1 MSFSGRLAMIGLDAA
16 DLGLIRSASS
26 TLPNLTRALSGGTL
40 HTIRSPADLLTGS
53 VWPTFYTGSNPGTHG
68 IYHHLQWDPKSMRL
82 RRVAIDWLDCEPFWS
97 DLERRGRRVTAIDVP
112 LMFPDRVRDGIE
124 VLNWGSHDQLGPL
137 ACRPRELG
145 SEVLRRFG
153 RHPMGWEIPVEKSRD
168 ELGEIR
174 DNLVAGAR
182 RKGALVRWLLD
193 SEPWDFFI
201 AVFGETHRGGHILW
215 PDGPGGEAIPEGALL
230 EVYRAVDEALGEILQ
245 SPSLAGA
252 GRIVFALHGMGPDP
266 SQDHFVPR
274 AMDLV
279 NARFAGGS
287 AAGNGDAATRP
298 PRNIV
303 RRLRESV
310 PAAIQNWVALRV
322 PVGVRDAV
330 VNRSIVAGHDWAH
343 TPGFDLLA
351 DMHGYLR
358 LNVRGRER
366 EGSLGRDDERF
377 PRYIDWVRE
386 CFESLT
392 IAGTGQPLV
401 GSVQQA
407 SDVFPGPRVDNLPDL
422 ILTWAGHPPVSRVES
437 QILGPITAVHATGRS
452 GNHRRD
458 GFCVVDVPG
467 REPPPLTDIRDLSAF
482 ARGVVE

>member
-1 MSFSGRLAMIGLDAA
+1 VSAPGRIAMFGLDAA

-26 TLPNLTRALSGGTL
+26 SLPNLTRALSGGTL

-53 VWPTFYTGSNPGTHG
+53 VWPTFYTASNPGAHG
-68 IYHHLQWDPKSMRL
+68 IYHHLQWDAESMRL
-82 RRVAIDWLDCEPFWS
+82 RRVGVDWLDCEPFWS
-97 DLERRGRRVTAIDVP
+97 DLERRGRRVIAIDVP
-112 LMFPDRVRDGIE
+112 LMFPDRVREGIE
-124 VLNWGSHDQLGPL
+124 VVNWGSHDHLGPF
-137 ACRPRELG
+137 ACRPRGLEG
-145 SEVLRRFG
+145 EIRRRFG
-153 RHPMGWEIPVEKSRD
+153 RHPMGWEIPVDKSRE

-193 SEPWDFFI
+193 SAPWDFFI

-215 PDGPGGEAIPEGALL
+215 PDGPGGEAIPSGALL
-230 EVYRAVDEALGEILQ
+230 DVYRAVDEALGEILLA
-245 SPSLAGA
+245 PSLAGA

-274 AMDLV
+274 VMDLL
-279 NARFAGGS
+279 NARFAGSS
-287 AAGNGDAATRP
+287 ADGDGVGRP
-298 PRNIV
+298 PRAIV

-310 PAAIQNWVALRV
+310 PPAIQNWIAHRV
-322 PVGVRDAV
+322 PVSVRDAV

-366 EGSLGRDDERF
+366 EGSLGRDGEDF
-377 PRYIDWVRE
+377 PRYVDWVRE

-392 IAGTGQPLV
+392 IAGTGDPLV
-401 GSVQQA
+401 ESVRLA
-407 SDVFPGPRVDNLPDL
+407 SDVFPGPRLDHLPDL
-422 ILTWAGHPPVSRVES
+422 IVTWAGHRPVSRVES
-437 QILGPITAVHATGRS
+437 RLLGPVTADHATGRS

-458 GFCVVDVPG
+458 GFCVVSVPE
-467 REPPPLTDIRDLSAF
+467 REPPALTDIRDVAPF
-482 ARGVVE
+482 VRGALA